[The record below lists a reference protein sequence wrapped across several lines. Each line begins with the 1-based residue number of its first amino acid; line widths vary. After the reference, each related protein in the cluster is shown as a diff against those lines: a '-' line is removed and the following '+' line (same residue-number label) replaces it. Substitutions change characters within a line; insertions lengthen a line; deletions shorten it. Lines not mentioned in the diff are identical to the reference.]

1 MTNTSTLYHIKSS
14 GYITRTRAAPV
25 SPEGDAGGGA
35 GGSRRSRKS
44 VAAAASASASSSP
57 DSLRARLSA
66 RAAARSAAPGLSGGD
81 AGSEC
86 TFRICSSAASDR
98 RTSSARKSPRRR
110 RATSSLAGV
119 FSAPPSESEPEV
131 AEETSSRSSEGGV
144 DAFVPRAVR
153 AVRGARDTDEAEA
166 VLPRAGNTPPG
177 FDPDRDREAPT
188 AEPAGRPGAS
198 LRGAADASASGLAA
212 SEPSG

>member
-1 MTNTSTLYHIKSS
+1 MPDAFTRSTK
-14 GYITRTRAAPV
+14 AAP
-25 SPEGDAGGGA
+25 PPTKAAKRPARG
-35 GGSRRSRKS
+35 RKTTI
-44 VAAAASASASSSP
+44 
-57 DSLRARLSA
+57 
-66 RAAARSAAPGLSGGD
+66 APK
-81 AGSEC
+81 
-86 TFRICSSAASDR
+86 T
-98 RTSSARKSPRRR
+98 
-110 RATSSLAGV
+110 
-119 FSAPPSESEPEV
+119 
-131 AEETSSRSSEGGV
+131 EGGV

-212 SEPSG
+212 AEPSG